1 MKKTK
6 TYTCIICPKSCQI
19 TVNTSTLAMR
29 GNSCIRGK
37 QYVFSEIAD
46 PRRTLTSTV
55 KINSKRFALL
65 PVKTD
70 RPIKKDNIF
79 LAMEEIA
86 SISVNPPIKMG
97 DIIVCDFTEE
107 GTNLISTKTILE

>member
-1 MKKTK
+1 MKKTF
-6 TYTCIICPKSCQI
+6 TCIICPKSCKI
-19 TVNTSTLAMR
+19 TVNTETYTVR

-37 QYVFSEIAD
+37 QYVFAEIAD

-55 KINSKRFALL
+55 KINSERYSLL

-70 RPIKKDNIF
+70 RPIKKGNIF

-86 SISVNPPIKMG
+86 NITVNVPVRMG
-97 DIIVCDFTEE
+97 DIIVSDFTEE